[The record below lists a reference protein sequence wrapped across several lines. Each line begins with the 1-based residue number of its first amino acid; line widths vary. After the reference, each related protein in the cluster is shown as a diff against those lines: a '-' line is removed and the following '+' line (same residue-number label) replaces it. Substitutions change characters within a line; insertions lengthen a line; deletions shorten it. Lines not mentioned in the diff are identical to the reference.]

1 MHELAI
7 CQGLVDEVAR
17 VARAQGADEVQ
28 AVTVAV
34 GVLAGVEPGLL
45 ERAFTIA
52 RAGTVAARARLDLQ
66 SLPARVACSE
76 CGAEAEVAPNRLLCP
91 GCGGWQVR
99 VVGGDELLLTRV
111 ELTRAAPV
119 DAQPLPLQ

>member
-1 MHELAI
+1 VHELAV
-7 CQGLVDEVAR
+7 CQGLVDEIAR

-34 GVLAGVEPGLL
+34 GALAGVESGLL
-45 ERAFTIA
+45 ERAFVIA
-52 RAGTVAARARLDLQ
+52 RAGTVAAQARLQLQ

-91 GCGGWQVR
+91 ACGGWRVR
-99 VVGGDELLLTRV
+99 VVGGEELLLIRV
-111 ELTRAAPV
+111 ELTRAVPA
-119 DAQPLPLQ
+119 ALQVQV

>member
-1 MHELAI
+1 VHELAV
-7 CQGLVDEVAR
+7 CQGLVDEVVR
-17 VARAQGADEVQ
+17 VASAQGADEVQ

-45 ERAFTIA
+45 ERAFVIA
-52 RAGTVAARARLDLQ
+52 RAGTLAARARLQLQ
-66 SLPARVACSE
+66 SLPARVACSD

-91 GCGGWQVR
+91 GCGGWKVR

-111 ELTRAAPV
+111 ELTRAAP
-119 DAQPLPLQ
+119 APPQAFQI

>member
-1 MHELAI
+1 MHELAV
-7 CQGLVDEVAR
+7 CQGLVDEIAR

-34 GVLAGVEPGLL
+34 GALAGVESGLL
-45 ERAFTIA
+45 ERAFVIA
-52 RAGTVAARARLDLQ
+52 RAGTVAAQARLQLQ

-91 GCGGWQVR
+91 ACGGWRVR
-99 VVGGDELLLTRV
+99 VVGGEELLLIRV
-111 ELTRAAPV
+111 ELTRAVPA
-119 DAQPLPLQ
+119 ALQVQV